1 MSKVLFVSCGAV
13 LGLTSLVA
21 LGCASA
27 DPPDGG
33 ENVGTATSDGFAA
46 EVLEIVPGVPDR
58 GRDPGVVAIDVGGEG
73 LCTGTLIAPNVV
85 LTARH
90 CVARTSESV
99 ACPSSTAQVHS
110 QRPPS
115 TLGIYVGDDVV
126 RSEFVAVGR
135 EIIVPQGQTL
145 CGADI
150 ALVLLDRNVAGVAP
164 VPIRVKGVVKN
175 ERVRAV
181 GFGKRGDN
189 DPAGVKLLRD
199 HVAVLDVTRAEFQVG
214 EATCQGD
221 SGGPA
226 LDSKTGELV
235 GVVSRGGPSCEGKGV
250 HNIYTRVDVF
260 LPLIQTALQRASQPL
275 VPPGSENDDGDDVD
289 VDEGAPTATDDAGV
303 VSPVSADASAKTT
316 KPKKSKPVTD
326 MGEGCAAAADC
337 TTGVCVR
344 EANSAQPYCSRT
356 CGAKDRCPTHYHCT
370 KATNGSSVCV
380 ASK

>member
-1 MSKVLFVSCGAV
+1 MSKVLFVSFGAV
-13 LGLTSLVA
+13 LAVSSLVA

-27 DPPDGG
+27 DPPSG
-33 ENVGTATSDGFAA
+33 EKVDAASPDGFAA
-46 EVLEIVPGVPDR
+46 DVLEIVPGVPDR
-58 GRDPGVVAIDVGGEG
+58 GRDPAVVAIDVGGEG

-99 ACPSSTAQVHS
+99 ACPSTVAQVHS
-110 QRPPS
+110 QRPAA

-135 EIIVPQGQTL
+135 EIVVPAGQTL

-150 ALVLLDRNVAGVAP
+150 ALVLLDRNVAGVSP
-164 VPIRVKGVVKN
+164 VPLRTKGVVKG

-235 GVVSRGGPSCEGKGV
+235 GVVSRGGPSCEGKDV

-260 LPLIQTALQRASQPL
+260 LPLIHAALQQAAQPIP
-275 VPPGSENDDGDDVD
+275 PPGSENDDADEVD
-289 VDEGAPTATDDAGV
+289 VEEDAGSAVDGAV
-303 VSPVSADASAKTT
+303 VSPVSADASAKPP
-316 KPKKSKPVTD
+316 KAKKSKPVTD
-326 MGEGCAAAADC
+326 MGEACATGAEC
-337 TTGVCVR
+337 STGVCVR
-344 EANSAQPYCSRT
+344 EADGTPSYCSRT
-356 CGAKDRCPTHYHCT
+356 CGAKDRCPTHHHCT
-370 KATNGSSVCV
+370 KVTNGSSVCV
-380 ASK
+380 ATE

>member
-1 MSKVLFVSCGAV
+1 MSKVHFIPFGAV

-27 DPPDGG
+27 DPPSS
-33 ENVGTATSDGFAA
+33 ENVGTATSDGFSA

-58 GRDPGVVAIDVGGEG
+58 GRDPAVVAIDVGGEG

-99 ACPSSTAQVHS
+99 ACPSTTAQVHS
-110 QRPPS
+110 QRPPA

-164 VPIRVKGVVKN
+164 APIRTKAVVKG

-235 GVVSRGGPSCEGKGV
+235 GVVSRGGPSCEGDDV
-250 HNIYTRVDVF
+250 SNIATRADVF
-260 LPLIQTALQRASQPL
+260 RSLVTRAQTAANQ
-275 VPPGSENDDGDDVD
+275 
-289 VDEGAPTATDDAGV
+289 
-303 VSPVSADASAKTT
+303 AK
-316 KPKKSKPVTD
+316 
-326 MGEGCAAAADC
+326 
-337 TTGVCVR
+337 
-344 EANSAQPYCSRT
+344 
-356 CGAKDRCPTHYHCT
+356 H
-370 KATNGSSVCV
+370 
-380 ASK
+380 